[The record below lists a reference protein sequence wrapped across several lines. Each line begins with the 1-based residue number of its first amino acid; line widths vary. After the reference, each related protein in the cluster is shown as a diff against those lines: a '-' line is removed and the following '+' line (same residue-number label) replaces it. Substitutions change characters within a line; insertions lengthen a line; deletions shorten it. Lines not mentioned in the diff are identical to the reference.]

1 MSNSA
6 RLSQTAANMG
16 GSRGIFNE
24 DALGHEVGMQNQVKR
39 LIPIL
44 EKEYPNIKFLWKKII
59 TQKEI
64 IDKVALIDNVPPEE
78 LYIPVSEDS
87 FVSPDGGVVYA
98 VINGKEYPILISEA
112 KKQGTH
118 FFNEDGTLRKKR
130 APSLFS
136 QRDSNAPNIAS
147 KFRTTRCAD
156 ANLVEKKADI
166 GSNCHGQIS
175 LRKQSTK
182 TSLWTKEYLCKFH
195 FDVRCGMYLGL

>member
-1 MSNSA
+1 MGKNPSTKRTSDLTHY
-6 RLSQTAANMG
+6 RQSKANQKKRSITKLREEIAEHERVLKQHPMG
-16 GSRGIFNE
+16 AITLNATIKE
-24 DALGHEVGMQNQVKR
+24 KR
-39 LIPIL
+39 AKL
-44 EKEYPNIKFLWKKII
+44 EEMTKNIKKFHKLPTQVGQNAEALMERRANKGLKGLRRPII
-59 TQKEI
+59 KGTLLK
-64 IDKVALIDNVPPEE
+64 A
-78 LYIPVSEDS
+78 
-87 FVSPDGGVVYA
+87 VVD
-98 VINGKEYPILISEA
+98 
-112 KKQGTH
+112 
-118 FFNEDGTLRKKR
+118 DGTLRKKR